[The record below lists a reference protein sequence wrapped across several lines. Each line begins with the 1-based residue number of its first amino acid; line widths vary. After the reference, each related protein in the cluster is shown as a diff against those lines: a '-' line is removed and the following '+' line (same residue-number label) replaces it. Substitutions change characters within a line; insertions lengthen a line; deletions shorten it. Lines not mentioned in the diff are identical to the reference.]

1 MSQPLSGGHPVLCFL
16 DSVYLACI
24 WVAGACIFFMSVFI
38 PWGIFSR
45 YVLGTGSQWPEP
57 ISILLMVVFTFL
69 GAACSYRAGG
79 HIAVEMLT
87 QRLPSGMQKPLRG
100 VVHLLMLGIS
110 LFMLWYGIQLCMG
123 TWGQS
128 VPELPWMPVG
138 VTYLPVPIGGAV
150 TTLFVLEHIFLGDQR
165 LRSVVAFDREA
176 AAAGAQGST

>member
-1 MSQPLSGGHPVLCFL
+1 VSRLL

-69 GAACSYRAGG
+69 GAAASYRAGG

-87 QRLPSGMQKPLRG
+87 QRLPAATRRPLRG
-100 VVHLLMLGIS
+100 VVHALMLGVS
-110 LFMLWYGIQLCMG
+110 LFTVWYGAKLCMG

-128 VPELPWMPVG
+128 IPELPWMPVG
-138 VTYLPVPIGGAV
+138 LSYLPVPVGGAI
-150 TTLFVLEHIFLGDQR
+150 TALFVLEHMLLGSQR
-165 LRSVVAFDREA
+165 HRAVVAFDLEPTPAEGA
-176 AAAGAQGST
+176 A